1 MPRHDFICP
10 TCREVRE
17 DVVISIREFE
27 LNSYPSCHGAMEI
40 LYRKSP
46 IAGTWSEKDKV
57 VVYENPQTGEI
68 AYPGRNDVPMP
79 DRYAKRGFEPKE
91 LRSLAQVTAFEKK
104 HKVVNEAMHFDRNGR
119 GFE

>member
-1 MPRHDFICP
+1 MLHDFICR
-10 TCREVRE
+10 TCKEVKV
-17 DVVISIREFE
+17 DVVISLKEVE
-27 LNSYPSCHGAMEI
+27 LGSFPSCHGNMEI
-40 LYRKSP
+40 LFRNSSP

-57 VVYENPQTGEI
+57 VIYQNPETGQI

-79 DRYAKRGFEPKE
+79 ARYAKRGFQEKE

-104 HKVVNEAMHFDRNGR
+104 HKVVNEAMHFDSNGR